1 MRRVVRAPATP
12 GRPLR
17 FSLAR
22 VPFFLEPEY
31 PRGEAFEETN
41 LERLRRK
48 WGGAEAFEAQKRRHR
63 LKERGLAAG
72 IPRFRAERIA
82 SSTHASHRLVQW
94 VTKRAGLQAAER
106 LYADLNFRHFEE
118 GKKLNDRRMLAEAAG
133 RAGGAGVTEA
143 AALAFLDSGEGD
155 AEIAAA
161 QRILRDLGIHSI
173 PTTIVDGQFSIGGAL
188 PADEVERLFR
198 KLEAEEGDGGGAPED
213 DAAFAGRF
221 VFAEALGIPPGRLL
235 EELDVLG
242 EDTSSAAKMAE

>member
-1 MRRVVRAPATP
+1 MVRAPATP

-22 VPFFLEPEY
+22 VPFFLEPDY

-41 LERLRRK
+41 LERLQRK
-48 WGGAEAFEAQKRRHR
+48 WGGAREFEAQKRRHR
-63 LKERGLAAG
+63 LKERGRAAG
-72 IPRFRAERIA
+72 IPHFRAERIA
-82 SSTHASHRLVQW
+82 SNTHASHRLVQW
-94 VTKRAGLQAAER
+94 VTKRAGTQVAER

>member
-1 MRRVVRAPATP
+1 VVRAPATP

-22 VPFFLEPEY
+22 VPFFLEPDY

-41 LERLRRK
+41 LERLQRK
-48 WGGAEAFEAQKRRHR
+48 WGGAREFEAQKRRHR
-63 LKERGLAAG
+63 LKERGRAAG
-72 IPRFRAERIA
+72 IPHFRAERIA
-82 SSTHASHRLVQW
+82 SNTHASHRLVQW
-94 VTKRAGLQAAER
+94 VTKRAGTQVAER

-133 RAGGAGVTEA
+133 
-143 AALAFLDSGEGD
+143 LAFLDSGEGE

-161 QRILRDLGIHSI
+161 QRVLQDLGIHSI
-173 PTTIVDGQFSIGGAL
+173 PTTLVDGQFSIGGAL
-188 PADEVERLFR
+188 PADEVEQLFR
-198 KLEAEEGDGGGAPED
+198 KLEAEEEEDGEPVG
-213 DAAFAGRF
+213 DAAFAKRF

-242 EDTSSAAKMAE
+242 EDPPPGGAPTAA

>member
-1 MRRVVRAPATP
+1 MVRAPATP

-22 VPFFLEPEY
+22 VPFFLEPDY

-41 LERLRRK
+41 LERLQRK
-48 WGGAEAFEAQKRRHR
+48 WGGAREFEAQKRRHR
-63 LKERGLAAG
+63 LKERGRAAG
-72 IPRFRAERIA
+72 IPHFRAERIA
-82 SSTHASHRLVQW
+82 SNTHASHRLVQW
-94 VTKRAGLQAAER
+94 VTKRAGTQVAER

-133 RAGGAGVTEA
+133 RAGGGRAGVTEA